1 MADTRASNPLKFA
14 KYNIGTSSN
23 DLLETFLQSFIGILF
38 FFFFFFLFR
47 ALQEPFVGNDFT
59 MTDLDRSW
67 NPLVRLGL
75 AFKIVHGLAPGLQP
89 NDLATTTTNPATK
102 LQQSPAPLVDIEDVR
117 KFLRKKLAIKEPV
130 STIPGFLGA
139 ASSSSIPPRLDP
151 LIVAAE
157 GSSERLS
164 SSSSPSSVSSSG
176 PERRSASVS
185 SGYGYSSSM
194 PGAHHPSHEAAS
206 GVHPFEIGTVGH
218 PILELDE
225 GTQQPPPL
233 DPAALDGGGS
243 EQQNVVEYSW
253 FVSPPPQCDT
263 TRARL
268 EMEEVQEF
276 IRRTG
281 EMLHRFRRWG
291 LPETSWRNKMPWHD
305 PPPNFLAKGLEWP
318 QTNFASQE
326 EKRLM
331 CTRARK
337 RRRFLLGSPPTW
349 SFMVA
354 NVAFIAVL
362 VYNPAAKFPPA

>member
-1 MADTRASNPLKFA
+1 M
-14 KYNIGTSSN
+14 
-23 DLLETFLQSFIGILF
+23 
-38 FFFFFFLFR
+38 
-47 ALQEPFVGNDFT
+47 

-75 AFKIVHGLAPGLQP
+75 AFKKVHGFAPGLQP
-89 NDLATTTTNPATK
+89 DDLATTMTTTTNPETK
-102 LQQSPAPLVDIEDVR
+102 LQQRPAPLVDIEDVR

-130 STIPGFLGA
+130 STIPGFLEA
-139 ASSSSIPPRLDP
+139 ASSSSSSSSSIPPRLDP
-151 LIVAAE
+151 LKVAAE
-157 GSSERLS
+157 GSGERLS

-176 PERRSASVS
+176 HERRSASFS

-194 PGAHHPSHEAAS
+194 PGAHHPPHEAAS

-225 GTQQPPPL
+225 DRQHPPSPL

-268 EMEEVQEF
+268 EMEEVQGF

-281 EMLHRFRRWG
+281 EMLHTFRRWG

-305 PPPNFLAKGLEWP
+305 PPPNFLAKGLQWP

-326 EKRLM
+326 EKKLM

-362 VYNPAAKFPPA
+362 VYNPAAKFFPA